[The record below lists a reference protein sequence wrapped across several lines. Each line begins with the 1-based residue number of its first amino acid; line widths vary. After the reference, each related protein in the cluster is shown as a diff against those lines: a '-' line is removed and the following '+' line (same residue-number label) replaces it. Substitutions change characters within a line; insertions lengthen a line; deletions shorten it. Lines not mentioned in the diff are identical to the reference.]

1 VSHINI
7 QQPKIMKNVKRP
19 EVRACI
25 TFYAPCFVM
34 KNSEDDRSRIPNQT
48 SDLELKSKA
57 RV

>member
-1 VSHINI
+1 
-7 QQPKIMKNVKRP
+7 MKNVKRP

-34 KNSEDDRSRIPNQT
+34 KDSEDDRSRIPNQT